1 MTYFKQILI
10 IFFSLPVLLS
20 NQSTQNKFEEI
31 SEHGKESKTNVLIIT
46 VDDMTYN
53 SVGVFGCKIPGIT
66 PNRSIGSKPSA
77 PLLCGYPLADFACKA
92 DKQLYC

>member
-66 PNRSIGSKPSA
+66 PSA